1 MTDRTAAEVMC
12 CPGGCE
18 KDTMPRLRGV
28 CHADGFA
35 RNVRSLHAAG
45 CMIVPRE
52 ATKAMVLAAIAR
64 PDDSASEEGL
74 FYHAIYRAMTDAGEL
89 K

>member
-1 MTDRTAAEVMC
+1 MTRTPEQILC
-12 CPGGCE
+12 CPDGCE
-18 KDTMPRLRGV
+18 YRNCSAGV
-28 CHADGFA
+28 FGSIVA
-35 RNVRSLHAAG
+35 RLHAAG
-45 CMIVPRE
+45 YMIVPRE

-64 PDDSASEEGL
+64 PDDGASEEGL

>member
-12 CPGGCE
+12 CPDGCE
-18 KDTMPRLRGV
+18 RGERGNSRCGAPV
-28 CHADGFA
+28 FA
-35 RNVRSLHAAG
+35 EAVRNLHAAG

-52 ATKAMVLAAIAR
+52 PTEPMCNVEWAWT
-64 PDDSASEEGL
+64 PDG
-74 FYHAIYRAMTDAGEL
+74 IYRAMTTKGEL

>member
-1 MTDRTAAEVMC
+1 MTGRTAAEVMC
-12 CPGGCE
+12 CPNRCE
-18 KDTMPRLRGV
+18 RGERGNSRCGAPV
-28 CHADGFA
+28 FA
-35 RNVRSLHAAG
+35 EAVRNLHAAG

-64 PDDSASEEGL
+64 PDDGASEEGL
-74 FYHAIYRAMTDAGEL
+74 FYHAIYRAMTASGEL